1 MSDPYLLAASLL
13 TVGPVSAPPPPPL
26 VPNLFENLSALLAA
40 AKANHSHSVVTQPTQ
55 PTLLGVE
62 TPEVEFSSSPLKQIQ
77 QFSVFSASAK
87 TVQNR
92 KLPVSVKP
100 ESSVGSPQSG
110 TQLYY
115 QRFAALNRGQTYTRL
130 PADSFQSV
138 WSKSTLAKPTYTQ
151 WKQLLAEEAQAMAKG
166 QGQNRLSIL
175 VGDSLS
181 LWFPTENLPR
191 GQFWLNQGI
200 SGENS
205 RQILERLSAFSQ
217 TRPDTIYVMAG
228 TNDLRQGVRDRV
240 ILDNTRKIIQR
251 LRQNHPQAQIIVQ
264 SILPTRLSAIPS
276 DRIRNLNQ
284 QIAVIAQQEGAGYL
298 NLHPLFVNHQGQLQ
312 KELTT
317 DGIHLARRG
326 YAVWQEALNYA
337 DAVILAS
344 R

>member
-26 VPNLFENLSALLAA
+26 VPNLFENLSALLAS
-40 AKANHSHSVVTQPTQ
+40 AKTDQSHSVVTQPII
-55 PTLLGVE
+55 PRIE
-62 TPEVEFSSSPLKQIQ
+62 TPGVEFSSSV
-77 QFSVFSASAK
+77 SSGHFSATTNQALTTNSK
-87 TVQNR
+87 SNI
-92 KLPVSVKP
+92 
-100 ESSVGSPQSG
+100 SPKSG

-115 QRFAALNRGQTYTRL
+115 QRLAALNRGQTYTRL

-138 WSKSTLAKPTYTQ
+138 WSKATLAKPTHTQ
-151 WKQLLAEEAQAMAKG
+151 WKQLLAEEAKAMARG
-166 QGQNRLSIL
+166 QGNNRLSIL

-181 LWFPTENLPR
+181 LWFPTANLPS

-205 RQILERLSAFSQ
+205 SQILERLSAFSQ

-240 ILDNTRKIIQR
+240 ILDNTRQIIQR

-264 SILPTRLSAIPS
+264 SILPTRLPAIKS

-284 QIAVIAQQEGAGYL
+284 HIAAIAQQEGAGYL
-298 NLHPLFVNHQGQLQ
+298 NLHRLFVNNQGQMQ
-312 KELTT
+312 RELTT
-317 DGIHLARRG
+317 DGIHLAKRG

-337 DAVILAS
+337 DALVLAS

>member
-40 AKANHSHSVVTQPTQ
+40 TKANHSHSVVTQPT
-55 PTLLGVE
+55 LVGVE
-62 TPEVEFSSSPLKQIQ
+62 TPEVEFSSSPLKQIR
-77 QFSVFSASAK
+77 QFSLSSASAK
-87 TVQNR
+87 TVQDRN
-92 KLPVSVKP
+92 LPVSVKP
-100 ESSVGSPQSG
+100 QSSVISPKSG

-130 PADSFQSV
+130 PADSFQSD
-138 WSKSTLAKPTYTQ
+138 WSKSTLAKPTHTQ

-166 QGQNRLSIL
+166 QGNNRLSIL

-181 LWFPTENLPR
+181 LWFPTENLPG

-205 RQILERLSAFSQ
+205 SQILERLSAFSQ

-264 SILPTRLSAIPS
+264 SILPTRLNAIPS

-298 NLHPLFVNHQGQLQ
+298 NLHPLFVDNQGQMQ
-312 KELTT
+312 KALTT

>member
-26 VPNLFENLSALLAA
+26 VPNLFENLSALLASV
-40 AKANHSHSVVTQPTQ
+40 KANPSHSVVTQPII
-55 PTLLGVE
+55 PEVE
-62 TPEVEFSSSPLKQIQ
+62 IPGVEFSSSV
-77 QFSVFSASAK
+77 SSGHFSATTNQALTTNSK
-87 TVQNR
+87 SNI
-92 KLPVSVKP
+92 
-100 ESSVGSPQSG
+100 SPKSG

-115 QRFAALNRGQTYTRL
+115 QRLAALNRGQTYTRL
-130 PADSFQSV
+130 PANSFQSV
-138 WSKSTLAKPTYTQ
+138 WSKATLAKPTHTQ
-151 WKQLLAEEAQAMAKG
+151 WKQLLAEEAKAMARG
-166 QGQNRLSIL
+166 QGNNRLSIL

-181 LWFPTENLPR
+181 LWFPTANLPS

-240 ILDNTRKIIQR
+240 ILDNTRQIIQR

-264 SILPTRLSAIPS
+264 SILPTRLPAIKS

-284 QIAVIAQQEGAGYL
+284 HIAAIAQQEGAGYL
-298 NLHPLFVNHQGQLQ
+298 NLHRLFVNNQGQMQ
-312 KELTT
+312 RDLTT

-337 DAVILAS
+337 DALILAS

>member
-1 MSDPYLLAASLL
+1 MECTMSDPYLLAASLL

-26 VPNLFENLSALLAA
+26 VPNLFENLSALLAS
-40 AKANHSHSVVTQPTQ
+40 AKADQSHSVVTQPII
-55 PTLLGVE
+55 PGVE
-62 TPEVEFSSSPLKQIQ
+62 IPGVEFSSSP
-77 QFSVFSASAK
+77 SVSSRHFSATTNQALTTNSISPK
-87 TVQNR
+87 PQS
-92 KLPVSVKP
+92 PVV
-100 ESSVGSPQSG
+100 SPKSG

-115 QRFAALNRGQTYTRL
+115 QRLAALNRGQTYTRL

-138 WSKSTLAKPTYTQ
+138 WSKATLAKPTHTQ
-151 WKQLLAEEAQAMAKG
+151 WKQLLAEEAKAMARG
-166 QGQNRLSIL
+166 QGNNRLSIL

-181 LWFPTENLPR
+181 LWFPTANLPSS
-191 GQFWLNQGI
+191 QFWLNQGI

-205 RQILERLSAFSQ
+205 SQILERLSAFSQ

-240 ILDNTRKIIQR
+240 ILDNTRQIIQR

-284 QIAVIAQQEGAGYL
+284 HIAAIAQQEGAGYL
-298 NLHPLFVNHQGQLQ
+298 NLHRLFVNNQGQMQ
-312 KELTT
+312 RELTT

-337 DAVILAS
+337 DALILAS

>member
-26 VPNLFENLSALLAA
+26 IPNLFENLSALLAS
-40 AKANHSHSVVTQPTQ
+40 AKADPSHSVVSQPII
-55 PTLLGVE
+55 PEVE
-62 TPEVEFSSSPLKQIQ
+62 IPGVEFSSLVS
-77 QFSVFSASAK
+77 SGHFSATTNQALTTNSK
-87 TVQNR
+87 SNI
-92 KLPVSVKP
+92 
-100 ESSVGSPQSG
+100 SPKSG

-115 QRFAALNRGQTYTRL
+115 QRLAALNRGQTYTRL
-130 PADSFQSV
+130 PADRFQSV
-138 WSKSTLAKPTYTQ
+138 WGKATLAKPTHTQ
-151 WKQLLAEEAQAMAKG
+151 WKQLLAEEAKAMAKG
-166 QGQNRLSIL
+166 QGNNRLSIL

-181 LWFPTENLPR
+181 LWFPTANLPS

-205 RQILERLSAFSQ
+205 SQILERLSAFSQ

-228 TNDLRQGVRDRV
+228 TNDLRQGIRDRV
-240 ILDNTRKIIQR
+240 ILDHTRKIIQR

-298 NLHPLFVNHQGQLQ
+298 NLHSLFVDHQGQMQ
-312 KELTT
+312 RELTT

-337 DAVILAS
+337 DALILAS

>member
-13 TVGPVSAPPPPPL
+13 TVSPVSAPPPPPL
-26 VPNLFENLSALLAA
+26 VPNLFENLSALLASA
-40 AKANHSHSVVTQPTQ
+40 IADHSHSVVTQPMIS
-55 PTLLGVE
+55 GVE
-62 TPEVEFSSSPLKQIQ
+62 IPGVEFSSSV
-77 QFSVFSASAK
+77 SSGHFSATTNQALTTNSK
-87 TVQNR
+87 SNI
-92 KLPVSVKP
+92 
-100 ESSVGSPQSG
+100 SPKSG

-115 QRFAALNRGQTYTRL
+115 QRLAALNRGQTYTRL

-138 WSKSTLAKPTYTQ
+138 WSKATLAKPTHTQ
-151 WKQLLAEEAQAMAKG
+151 WKQLLAEEAKAMARG
-166 QGQNRLSIL
+166 QGNNRLSIL

-181 LWFPTENLPR
+181 LWFPTANLPS

-205 RQILERLSAFSQ
+205 SQILERLPAFSQ
-217 TRPDTIYVMAG
+217 TRPDTIYIMAG

-240 ILDNTRKIIQR
+240 ILDNTRQIIQR

-264 SILPTRLSAIPS
+264 SILPTRLPAIKS

-284 QIAVIAQQEGAGYL
+284 HIAAIAQQEGAGYL
-298 NLHPLFVNHQGQLQ
+298 NLHRLFVNNQGQMQ
-312 KELTT
+312 RELTT
-317 DGIHLARRG
+317 DGIHLAKRG

-337 DAVILAS
+337 DALVLAS

>member
-26 VPNLFENLSALLAA
+26 VPNLFENLSALLAS
-40 AKANHSHSVVTQPTQ
+40 AKANPSHSVVTQPII
-55 PTLLGVE
+55 PEVE
-62 TPEVEFSSSPLKQIQ
+62 IPGVEFSSSV
-77 QFSVFSASAK
+77 SSGHFSATTNQALTTNSK
-87 TVQNR
+87 SNI
-92 KLPVSVKP
+92 
-100 ESSVGSPQSG
+100 SPKSG
-110 TQLYY
+110 IQLYY
-115 QRFAALNRGQTYTRL
+115 QRLAALNRGQTYTRL

-138 WSKSTLAKPTYTQ
+138 WSKATLAKPTHKQ
-151 WKQLLAEEAQAMAKG
+151 WKQLLAEEGKAMARG
-166 QGQNRLSIL
+166 QGNNRLSIL

-181 LWFPTENLPR
+181 LWFPTANLPS

-240 ILDNTRKIIQR
+240 ILDNTRQIIQR

-264 SILPTRLSAIPS
+264 SILPTRLPAIKS

-284 QIAVIAQQEGAGYL
+284 HIAAIAQQEGAGYL
-298 NLHPLFVNHQGQLQ
+298 NLHSLFVNNQGQMQ
-312 KELTT
+312 RELTT

-337 DAVILAS
+337 DALILAS

>member
-26 VPNLFENLSALLAA
+26 VPNLFENLSALLAS
-40 AKANHSHSVVTQPTQ
+40 AKADHSHSVVTQPII
-55 PTLLGVE
+55 
-62 TPEVEFSSSPLKQIQ
+62 PEIEIPGVEFSSSV
-77 QFSVFSASAK
+77 SSRHFSATTNQALTTNSK
-87 TVQNR
+87 PQS
-92 KLPVSVKP
+92 PVV
-100 ESSVGSPQSG
+100 SPKSG

-115 QRFAALNRGQTYTRL
+115 QRLAALNRGQTYTRL

-138 WSKSTLAKPTYTQ
+138 WSKATLAKPTHTQ
-151 WKQLLAEEAQAMAKG
+151 WKQLLAEEAKAMARG
-166 QGQNRLSIL
+166 QGNNRLSIL

-181 LWFPTENLPR
+181 LWFPTANLPS

-205 RQILERLSAFSQ
+205 SQILERLSAFSQ

-240 ILDNTRKIIQR
+240 ILDNTRQIIQR

-264 SILPTRLSAIPS
+264 SILPTRLPAIES

-284 QIAVIAQQEGAGYL
+284 HIAAIAQQEGAGYL
-298 NLHPLFVNHQGQLQ
+298 NLHSLFVNHQGQMQ
-312 KELTT
+312 RELTT

-337 DAVILAS
+337 DALILAS

>member
-1 MSDPYLLAASLL
+1 MECTMSDPYLLAASLL

-26 VPNLFENLSALLAA
+26 VPNLFENLSALLASA
-40 AKANHSHSVVTQPTQ
+40 IADHSHSVVTQPMIS
-55 PTLLGVE
+55 GVE
-62 TPEVEFSSSPLKQIQ
+62 IPGVEFSSSV
-77 QFSVFSASAK
+77 SSRHFSATSAK
-87 TVQNR
+87 ALTTNSQRNI
-92 KLPVSVKP
+92 
-100 ESSVGSPQSG
+100 SPKSG

-115 QRFAALNRGQTYTRL
+115 QRLAALNRGQTYTRL

-138 WSKSTLAKPTYTQ
+138 WSKATLAKPTHTQ
-151 WKQLLAEEAQAMAKG
+151 WKQLLAEEAKAMARG
-166 QGQNRLSIL
+166 QGNNRLSIL

-181 LWFPTENLPR
+181 LWFPTANLPS

-205 RQILERLSAFSQ
+205 SQILERLSAFSQ

-240 ILDNTRKIIQR
+240 ILDNTRQIIQR

-284 QIAVIAQQEGAGYL
+284 HIAAIAQQEGAGYL
-298 NLHPLFVNHQGQLQ
+298 NLHRLFVNNQGQMQ
-312 KELTT
+312 RELTT

-337 DAVILAS
+337 DALILAS

>member
-26 VPNLFENLSALLAA
+26 VPNLFENLSALLASA
-40 AKANHSHSVVTQPTQ
+40 IADHSHSVVTQPIIS
-55 PTLLGVE
+55 GVE
-62 TPEVEFSSSPLKQIQ
+62 IPGVEFSSSVSSRH
-77 QFSVFSASAK
+77 FSGTTNQALTTNS
-87 TVQNR
+87 
-92 KLPVSVKP
+92 KLQSPVV
-100 ESSVGSPQSG
+100 SPKSG

-115 QRFAALNRGQTYTRL
+115 QRLAALNRGQTYTRL
-130 PADSFQSV
+130 PANSFQSV
-138 WSKSTLAKPTYTQ
+138 WSKATLAKPTHTQ
-151 WKQLLAEEAQAMAKG
+151 WKQLLAEEAKAMARG
-166 QGQNRLSIL
+166 QGNNRLSIL

-181 LWFPTENLPR
+181 LWFPTANLPS

-228 TNDLRQGVRDRV
+228 TNDLRQGIRDRV
-240 ILDNTRKIIQR
+240 ILDNTRQIIQR

-264 SILPTRLSAIPS
+264 SILPTRLPAIKS

-284 QIAVIAQQEGAGYL
+284 HIAAIAQQEGAGYL
-298 NLHPLFVNHQGQLQ
+298 NLHSLFVNNQGQMQ
-312 KELTT
+312 RELTT

-337 DAVILAS
+337 DALILAS